1 MANQYDFAPIPPED
15 ERAMRRYAAIG
26 FAFVVIVFL
35 AIMLSSCKEDRYQPE
50 ISGGWT
56 SVMYPSNQYIFHGDG
71 TAEVYTAALGS
82 TIWQKWFTYEH
93 DQRNGAFEMR
103 DKDSVYFKGFLNF
116 NARGDTVHL
125 QRDGALGIT
134 LAKW

>member
-1 MANQYDFAPIPPED
+1 MNQYDFAPIPPED
-15 ERAMRRYAAIG
+15 ERAMRRYATIG
-26 FAFVVIVFL
+26 LAFVVAVVL
-35 AIMLSSCKEDRYQPE
+35 AIVLSSCKEDRYQPE

-56 SVMYPSNQYIFHGDG
+56 SVMYPSNQYLFHGDG

-82 TIWQKWFTYEH
+82 TIWQKWFTYQH
-93 DQRNGAFEMR
+93 DQTNGAFEMR
-103 DKDSVYFKGFLNF
+103 NQDSVYFKGSLIF
-116 NARGDTVHL
+116 NQQGDTVQL